1 MSKTHQQNSG
11 LALHGATVALTPA
24 RAVTSHLRK
33 RYREKYH
40 GRFRFPSLVFA
51 FDLAVLGIA
60 ATLVAINIVI
70 YFAIPAPTPSLGLIF
85 TTAPIKSAA
94 PQALIAEVEAR
105 GSDSQGQISLRWNL
119 PAGTEVLDAEPPL
132 NSIGEASLGALK
144 AGEKTSSRLVV
155 RFFAPQGA
163 LRFGF
168 QLIDGSRVLT
178 GYENRQVEGSA
189 LLLEPLFDG
198 GAALPDGRIP
208 VRLSNRSNTRLD
220 AITLTGFDRTAIDEL
235 EPDKDEIL
243 FAKPG
248 HVSALM
254 RAFPIVERDLAP
266 APIDSSARV
275 TLRPSTGNMARLD
288 ASVTSPGI
296 VEVYHPGLA
305 HPHTKSFN
313 VPTGNTTIN
322 IPLDRPAD
330 DAAWYAVASTVKG
343 YGQVA
348 ESRVTTPFNVSAA
361 IRYYASTGDQIGIGP
376 LPPQVGQE
384 TRYWLQVAIGATTKD
399 LSDVIVRTRLPEGV
413 SLTGRDALPFGG
425 GISQSDRDAVWK
437 LAYLPA
443 SSEGATVRFEIALT
457 PPESMRGEV
466 ASLVESISAEAVE
479 VVSGIKLE
487 ETIGG
492 LDASLPEDER
502 GKGKGIVE

>member
-1 MSKTHQQNSG
+1 MSTTHQKTSG
-11 LALHGATVALTPA
+11 LVLHGATVALTPS

-33 RYREKYH
+33 RYHEKYH
-40 GRFRFPSLVFA
+40 GRYRFAPFVFA

-60 ATLVAINIVI
+60 TTLVAINIVI

-94 PQALIAEVEAR
+94 PQALVAEVEAR
-105 GSDSQGQISLRWNL
+105 GSASQGLVSLRWNL
-119 PAGTEVLDAEPPL
+119 PAGTEVLEAEPPL
-132 NSIGEASLGALK
+132 NSLGEANLGALK
-144 AGEKTSSRLVV
+144 AGERASSRLVV
-155 RFFAPQGA
+155 RFFVPQGA

-168 QLIDGSRVLT
+168 QLTDGPRMYT
-178 GYENRQVEGSA
+178 GYENRLVEGSG
-189 LLLEPLFDG
+189 LLLKPLFDG

-208 VRLSNRSNTRLD
+208 VRLSNRSNKRID
-220 AITLTGFDRTAIDEL
+220 AITLTGFDRTTINEL
-235 EPDKDEIL
+235 QPDKDEIV

-254 RAFPIVERDLAP
+254 RAFPISELDLVTAP
-266 APIDSSARV
+266 VDTSARV
-275 TLRPSTGNMARLD
+275 TLKPSTGNTARLD
-288 ASVTSPGI
+288 ALLTSPGI
-296 VEVYHPGLA
+296 VEVYHSGLA

-313 VPTGNTTIN
+313 VPTGNTSIN

-330 DAAWYAVASTVKG
+330 DSAWYAVASTVKG
-343 YGQVA
+343 YGIVS

-376 LPPQVGQE
+376 LPPRVSEE
-384 TRYWLQVAIGATTKD
+384 TRYWAQVAIGATTKD
-399 LSDVIVRTRLPEGV
+399 LSDVVIRTRLAPSV
-413 SLTGRDALPFGG
+413 SHTGRHSLPSGG
-425 GISQSDRDAVWK
+425 GLSESEDEIIWK

-443 SSEGATVRFEIALT
+443 SSEGTFVRLELALT
-457 PPESMRGEV
+457 PTASMRGV
-466 ASLVESISAEAVE
+466 ASLLIDSISAEAIE

-487 ETIGG
+487 EMIDG
-492 LDASLPEDER
+492 LDTSLPEDER